1 MDETR
6 RARVIENLR
15 DMGLTQAL
23 ISDPMS
29 IYYLTGYYTEP

>member
-6 RARVIENLR
+6 RARVIGNLR

-23 ISDPMS
+23 ISDPMA
-29 IYYLTGYYTEP
+29 LPRCLGRLR